1 MKNTYKIILD
11 TKGCDNGPAVLIKG
25 AATALEKFEEL
36 SYLIVGD
43 RELIEKECASLSM
56 PMDRVEILDAPDE
69 ITNYDN
75 PAVALFEKQ
84 ESSMIKSLV
93 ALDTRDDLCG
103 LITTGNTG
111 VLLGGTVRFINSKE
125 RVRPCLASLLPT
137 AEGTFTCLVDT
148 GATIDCSPQ
157 MLVHFAKLG
166 TKCMKQMYA
175 IESPRVGLLSNGAES
190 SKGNKLVK
198 EAHALLAAESEINFI
213 GNVEGNT
220 ALSGVC
226 DVLVCD
232 GFAGNLVLKVSEG
245 MAKRL
250 ITDIVKYGKRT
261 GNASIMELV
270 GHLMK
275 VYDFGS
281 LGGGLILGTDKPII
295 KARGNSNETTV
306 VSVSEML
313 LNAVQNKAVLDKS
326 RIKI

>member
-1 MKNTYKIILD
+1 MKDTYKIILD
-11 TKGCDNGPAVLIKG
+11 TKGGDNGPEVLIKG
-25 AATALEKFEEL
+25 AAIALEKFDSL
-36 SYLIVGD
+36 SYLMVGD
-43 RELIEKECASLSM
+43 RDLIEKECVSLSM
-56 PMDRVEILDAPDE
+56 PMDRVEILDAPNE

-84 ESSMIKSLV
+84 DSSMIKSLV
-93 ALDTRDDLCG
+93 ALDTREDLLG

-111 VLLGGTVRFINSKE
+111 VLLGGTVRFLNSKE
-125 RVRPCLASLLPT
+125 RVRPCLAALLPN
-137 AEGTFTCLVDT
+137 ADGSFTCLVDT

-157 MLVHFAKLG
+157 MLVHFAKQG
-166 TKCMKQMYA
+166 SRFMKQMYG

-190 SKGNKLVK
+190 TKGNK
-198 EAHALLAAESEINFI
+198 I

-220 ALSGVC
+220 ALSGIC
-226 DVLVCD
+226 DILVCD

-261 GNASIMELV
+261 GNESIMELV

-281 LGGGLILGTDKPII
+281 LGGGLILGTDKPVI

-306 VSVSEML
+306 VSVSEMI
-313 LNAVQNKAVLDKS
+313 LNMVEHKAIFDKS
-326 RIKI
+326 RIEI